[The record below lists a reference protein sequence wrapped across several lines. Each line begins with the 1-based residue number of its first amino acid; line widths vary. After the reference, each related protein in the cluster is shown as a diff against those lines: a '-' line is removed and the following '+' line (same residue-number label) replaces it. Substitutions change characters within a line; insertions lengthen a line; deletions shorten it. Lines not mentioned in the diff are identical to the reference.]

1 MDCSMRTRGSLS
13 GPRNPGCLSAERHLL
28 SIACNNSLSL
38 CRMSQ
43 QQQTQTLRART
54 RGFAAVVTAAA
65 ICIST
70 VAAAQS
76 QLPPSSM
83 QEFVDSE
90 EQVSGGS
97 TVGAV
102 YFSADDSIEPA
113 ALWAYFRESTE
124 GDLTLTVSS
133 IDGRYSGEFGYRIDV
148 PVIGWVQ
155 LGFPTE
161 HPDFVKK
168 YTIDEFA
175 GLLTSDDSQSFYP
188 LRWGSGSNTDHVRL
202 YVNSERARTF
212 FYREENGGRKIT
224 YCASPSNTTGF
235 KFNSVCDVPVS
246 QIGANDTFK
255 IHRKFGIRTVD
266 PIHVNLLMPATS
278 GAASGGE

>member
-1 MDCSMRTRGSLS
+1 
-13 GPRNPGCLSAERHLL
+13 
-28 SIACNNSLSL
+28 
-38 CRMSQ
+38 MSQ
-43 QQQTQTLRART
+43 QQQMQMLRART

-65 ICIST
+65 ICVSG
-70 VAAAQS
+70 VAVAQS
-76 QLPPSSM
+76 PLPPSSM

-102 YFSADDSIEPA
+102 FFSAEDNIEPA
-113 ALWAYFRESTE
+113 ALWAYFRDPTA
-124 GDLTLTVSS
+124 GGLTLTVSS
-133 IDGRYSGEFGYRIDV
+133 IDGRYSGEIGYEIDA
-148 PVIGWVQ
+148 PVTGWVQ

-161 HPDFVKK
+161 HPSFVKQ
-168 YTIDEFA
+168 YSIDEFA
-175 GLLTSDDSQSFYP
+175 GLLTSGDSESFYP

-212 FYREENGGRKIT
+212 FYREENGARKIT
-224 YCASPSNTTGF
+224 YCESPSHTSGF

-246 QIGANDTFK
+246 QIAATESFK

-278 GAASGGE
+278 GAVGGGE

>member
-1 MDCSMRTRGSLS
+1 MDRSMRTRGSRS
-13 GPRNPGCLSAERHLL
+13 GPPNPGCLSSERHLL
-28 SIACNNSLSL
+28 SITCKNSLSL
-38 CRMSQ
+38 RRMSQ
-43 QQQTQTLRART
+43 QQQMQTRRART

-65 ICIST
+65 VCFGGVS
-70 VAAAQS
+70 VAQAQ
-76 QLPPSSM
+76 LEPSSR

-102 YFSADDSIEPA
+102 YFSAGDSIEPA
-113 ALWAYFRESTE
+113 ALWAFFRESTA

-133 IDGRYSGEFGYRIDV
+133 IDGRYSGEFGYSIDV

-155 LGFPTE
+155 LSFPTE
-161 HPDFVKK
+161 HEAFVKK
-168 YTIDEFA
+168 YTIDNFA
-175 GLLTSDDSQSFYP
+175 GLLTSDDSERYFP
-188 LRWGSGSNTDHVRL
+188 LRWGSGSNTDYVRL

-212 FYREENGGRKIT
+212 FYREENGARKIT
-224 YCASPSNTTGF
+224 YCESPSNTSGF
-235 KFNSVCDVPVS
+235 KFNSVCDVPAT
-246 QIGANDTFK
+246 QISTNDAFK

-266 PIHVNLLMPATS
+266 PIHVNLLMPIAS

>member
-1 MDCSMRTRGSLS
+1 
-13 GPRNPGCLSAERHLL
+13 
-28 SIACNNSLSL
+28 
-38 CRMSQ
+38 MSQ
-43 QQQTQTLRART
+43 KEQVQTPRAPIRV
-54 RGFAAVVTAAA
+54 FAVAVTAA
-65 ICIST
+65 T
-70 VAAAQS
+70 LLTGGFAAAQS
-76 QLPPSSM
+76 SLEPSSR

-113 ALWAYFRESTE
+113 ALWAFFRESTD

-168 YTIDEFA
+168 YSIDEFA

-188 LRWGSGSNTDHVRL
+188 LRWGAGSNTDYVRL

-212 FYREENGGRKIT
+212 FYREDNGARKIT
-224 YCASPSNTTGF
+224 YCASPSNTRGF

-246 QIGANDTFK
+246 QIGANDNFK